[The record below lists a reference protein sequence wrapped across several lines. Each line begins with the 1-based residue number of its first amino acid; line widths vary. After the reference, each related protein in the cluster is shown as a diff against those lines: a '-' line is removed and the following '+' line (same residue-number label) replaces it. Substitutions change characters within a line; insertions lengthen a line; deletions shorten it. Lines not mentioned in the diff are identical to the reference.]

1 MEELPNLIESH
12 HAKYQQ
18 DKVEKQKVRQFQAK
32 MKDCELNNNFVESVG
47 RLRKEGPVQI
57 TSTPSNMSQKGSNYI
72 AIFDHRII
80 VGKYSPRDET
90 V

>member
-1 MEELPNLIESH
+1 MKDLPNLIESH

-18 DKVEKQKVRQFQAK
+18 DKVEKQKVRKFQAK
-32 MKDCELNNNFVESVG
+32 LKDCELNENFIEQVG
-47 RLRKEGPVQI
+47 RLRKEGAVEI
-57 TSTPSNMSQKGSNYI
+57 ISTPSNMPKKGSNYI

-80 VGKYSPRDET
+80 VGKYSKDDT